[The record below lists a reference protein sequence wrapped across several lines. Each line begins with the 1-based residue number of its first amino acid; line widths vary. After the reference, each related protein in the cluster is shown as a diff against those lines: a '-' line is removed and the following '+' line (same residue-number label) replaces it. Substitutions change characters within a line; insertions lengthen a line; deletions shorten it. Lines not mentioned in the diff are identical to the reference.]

1 MASSFQPQLSPE
13 RWDGDRPKGVASIGA
28 AVFTNSPRKKRILH
42 VEFDRT
48 LLTTRHVLLETAG
61 FEVVSCFSGM
71 AAREVST
78 SSARF
83 DLFLLG
89 HATSVQERAEL
100 ATWIRARFPEIVV
113 VVLRSRDTDGSPAG
127 DANVVGDPDELLT
140 TIVDILK
147 VR

>member
-13 RWDGDRPKGVASIGA
+13 RLEGDRSNRA
-28 AVFTNSPRKKRILH
+28 ATAALTFGEALRKKRILH

-48 LLTTRHVLLETAG
+48 LLTTRHALLETAG

-78 SSARF
+78 SSAQF
-83 DLFLLG
+83 DLFLIG
-89 HATSVQERAEL
+89 HATSVHERADL
-100 ATWIRARFPEIVV
+100 VNWIRGHFPGVVV

-127 DANVVGDPDELLT
+127 DANIIGDPDELLT
-140 TIVDILK
+140 TIIDMLK

>member
-1 MASSFQPQLSPE
+1 MASSLQPQLSPAPL
-13 RWDGDRPKGVASIGA
+13 DGDRPNRGERMGPSFGEAL
-28 AVFTNSPRKKRILH
+28 RKKRILH

-48 LLTTRHVLLETAG
+48 LLTTRHALLETAG

-78 SSARF
+78 SSAQF
-83 DLFLLG
+83 DLFLIG
-89 HATSVQERAEL
+89 HATSLHERADL
-100 ATWIRARFPEIVV
+100 VSWIRAHFPGVVV

-127 DANVVGDPDELLT
+127 DANIIGDPNELLT
-140 TIVDILK
+140 TIVNMLK